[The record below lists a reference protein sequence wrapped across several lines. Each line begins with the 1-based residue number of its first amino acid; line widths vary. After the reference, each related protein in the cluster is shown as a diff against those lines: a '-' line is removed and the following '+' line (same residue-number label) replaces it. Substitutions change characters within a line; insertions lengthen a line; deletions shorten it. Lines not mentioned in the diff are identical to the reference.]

1 MTDRLRE
8 IFSSLPS
15 CNIFADVGCDH
26 GYIAK
31 AMLDSNKCNLAVVSD
46 ISAKCLQKAQTLL
59 KDYVD
64 LGRAESVV
72 SDGLKKINSADLV
85 LIAGMGGEEIVA
97 ILENA
102 PFLPERLVLQPMK
115 NCDKVRVAVV
125 NKGYRI
131 EKDYCFSAEK
141 KYYDLIV
148 LTRGED
154 SLTEEEI
161 EFGRTNILQR
171 PRAFLERNKFFLDKY
186 LSLANDPKLSEKDR
200 ESFIIKARKLQNYV

>member
-8 IFSSLPS
+8 IFSSLPG

-31 AMLDSNKCNLAVVSD
+31 AMLDSNKCNLAIVSD

-171 PRAFLERNKFFLDKY
+171 PRAFLERNKFFLDN
-186 LSLANDPKLSEKDR
+186 SL
-200 ESFIIKARKLQNYV
+200 